1 MDTVVKM
8 QLLSMKRGVFMD
20 KVGEG
25 GSSVCRRH
33 VRDMLEVY
41 FIGER
46 MIFLTDRGFICI
58 FVRLVMKFI

>member
-1 MDTVVKM
+1 MDKVSKMQLLSIKRAVFMDKVSKM

-33 VRDMLEVY
+33 VRDM
-41 FIGER
+41 
-46 MIFLTDRGFICI
+46 
-58 FVRLVMKFI
+58 

>member
-1 MDTVVKM
+1 MKRAVFVDKVSKMQLLSMKRAVFMDKVSKM

-33 VRDMLEVY
+33 VRDM
-41 FIGER
+41 
-46 MIFLTDRGFICI
+46 
-58 FVRLVMKFI
+58 

>member
-1 MDTVVKM
+1 MVV
-8 QLLSMKRGVFMD
+8 LCA
-20 KVGEG
+20 G
-25 GSSVCRRH
+25 GMLEIC
-33 VRDMLEVY
+33 RDMLEVY